1 MLEFTLNKTHKV
13 LFLADSPLILAS
25 GSRYRRELLKRLG
38 LPFRSVSPDV
48 DEAPLPGEPPRET
61 AVRLARAKAEAVGQR
76 HARAWIIGS
85 DQVADLDGRPMGKP
99 GTVENARAQLRTASG
114 HAVLFHT
121 AVCVWNARLERRH
134 ERLVTTEVAFR
145 RLTDAEIDRYLARED
160 ALDCAGSA
168 KAEGLGIS
176 LLARLGGEDPTAL
189 IGLPLIAVSAILR
202 AEGFDVP

>member
-1 MLEFTLNKTHKV
+1 MT
-13 LFLADSPLILAS
+13 AWPPLILGS
-25 GSRYRRELLKRLG
+25 TSRYRRELLERLRV
-38 LPFRSVSPDV
+38 PFDVQAPAV
-48 DEAPLPGEPPRET
+48 DESPRLGEPPRT
-61 AVRLARAKAEAVGQR
+61 LALRLALAKAGEVGTRFPNAVV
-76 HARAWIIGS
+76 IGS

-99 GTVENARAQLRTASG
+99 GTIDNAREQLRAASG
-114 HAVLFHT
+114 HAVFFHT